1 MFEAWSLKPI
11 EVFYLICTV
20 VGGVLFILRA
30 ILFALGAGDG
40 HADMDV
46 HGDISMD
53 GDFDL
58 NGDVD
63 HIAEPGLRLVSLQGI
78 TGFFLMFGLVGL
90 AMSRGGIH
98 EVWTVFGGAAAGLVT
113 MVVVALV
120 VMEMQKLQS
129 SGTMQMSNAI
139 GQEGRVY
146 LTIPERGSG
155 KVSIVI
161 QGGLRELE
169 AVSAA
174 GERIPTGE
182 TVRVVRVVSNRV
194 LVVERVE

>member
-1 MFEAWSLKPI
+1 MFEAWNLKPI
-11 EVFYLICTV
+11 EIFYLTCAV

-30 ILFALGAGDG
+30 ILFALGGAG
-40 HADMDV
+40 AEAEMDV
-46 HGDISMD
+46 SGDVSLD

-90 AMSRGGIH
+90 AMSRGGIR
-98 EVWTVFGGAAAGLVT
+98 EVWTVFGGAAAGMLT
-113 MVVVALV
+113 MLAVARVVL
-120 VMEMQKLQS
+120 EMQKLQS
-129 SGTMQMSNAI
+129 SGTMQMSNAV
-139 GQEGRVY
+139 GKEGRVY
-146 LTIPERGSG
+146 LTIPAEGSG

-169 AVSAA
+169 AVSASK
-174 GERIPTGE
+174 ERIPTGE

-194 LVVERVE
+194 LVVEQVE

>member
-1 MFEAWSLKPI
+1 
-11 EVFYLICTV
+11 
-20 VGGVLFILRA
+20 
-30 ILFALGAGDG
+30 
-40 HADMDV
+40 
-46 HGDISMD
+46 
-53 GDFDL
+53 
-58 NGDVD
+58 
-63 HIAEPGLRLVSLQGI
+63 
-78 TGFFLMFGLVGL
+78 
-90 AMSRGGIH
+90 
-98 EVWTVFGGAAAGLVT
+98 
-113 MVVVALV
+113 MVVVARI

-146 LTIPERGSG
+146 LTIPEKGSG